1 MLDNTIYKED
11 VVENYKIV
19 TPEAIE
25 EALKTGKL
33 KQTIFGTGCFWSP
46 DSNFGGRPGVVQTR
60 VGYAGASTE
69 QVKIVVA

>member
-33 KQTIFGTGCFWSP
+33 KQTIFGTGCFGHR
-46 DSNFGGRPGVVQTR
+46 F
-60 VGYAGASTE
+60 
-69 QVKIVVA
+69 

>member
-25 EALKTGKL
+25 EAAFFK
-33 KQTIFGTGCFWSP
+33 
-46 DSNFGGRPGVVQTR
+46 VV
-60 VGYAGASTE
+60 VAST
-69 QVKIVVA
+69 VFFMPPLPARAVPVPG

>member
-25 EALKTGKL
+25 KAKTEKEIKKYSKL
-33 KQTIFGTGCFWSP
+33 
-46 DSNFGGRPGVVQTR
+46 
-60 VGYAGASTE
+60 
-69 QVKIVVA
+69 